1 MKKILTLLLILV
13 GLTTYSQSS
22 YDYSYIE
29 PCSGKLKSLTVPIG
43 APGSNVTVDYYGHV
57 GTFNSVDFNNG
68 NFQTWMNTVSGANTS
83 QPCGAIATV
92 LTNNINMTVTQ
103 NVISTVVSVAN
114 ITSMMSDILSDV
126 AGGGMSSNLANALD
140 NSENGDSSSSSDEK
154 KEEKSSGSTTGST
167 TTGGSTSGGSTTGST
182 SGGSTTGSTSGGST
196 TGSTSGGSTTGSTS
210 GGSTSGGSTNGGS
223 TTGGST
229 TSGSTN
235 GGSTNG
241 GSTSGSTNGG
251 STNGSTTG
259 STTTGGS
266 TGPTTTSTT
275 PSVSTSGTGVTTQGS
290 GGGSGSTANA
300 VSNSEDNSSGD
311 KKDEDKNTSTSSSSS
326 TTSTTVADAEDNSSG
341 GSSGG
346 GKGNKSEKKT
356 GSMIGSGDI
365 VVMKSAE
372 DPTAKNQ
379 FKFTSSM
386 TMANT
391 DNTRV
396 KGVLV
401 NFTSVVN
408 NTNITLYKAWVF
420 KRSKLTFIAANSSMM
435 NFDKDFFNTTTMVLS
450 KRYKGNWK
458 KLTTMAGLNYT
469 AGKYGDASFMNVSAI
484 GGGFYS
490 YNISPKISGS
500 VLIIGVYSPF
510 TQFYDGKWWDSSTLI
525 VPYSTWDYKLTKTF
539 KFNVSFSGVYEMNK
553 SMLNYQV
560 LTGGKIMF

>member
-1 MKKILTLLLILV
+1 MKKLLTLLLILIS
-13 GLTTYSQSS
+13 LATYSQSS
-22 YDYSYIE
+22 YQYSYIE

-43 APGSNVTVDYYGHV
+43 AQGSNVTVNYFGYV
-57 GTFNSVDFNNG
+57 NTFNSVDFNNG
-68 NFQTWMNTVSGANTS
+68 VFQSWMNNIAGNNTGR
-83 QPCGAIATV
+83 PCDQIATI

-103 NVISTVVSVAN
+103 NVITTVVNVAS
-114 ITSMMSDILSDV
+114 ITNMMSDVLSDV
-126 AGGGMSSNLANALD
+126 TGSAMSSNLANALD
-140 NSENGDSSSSSDEK
+140 NSENSES
-154 KEEKSSGSTTGST
+154 SSGSSSGSAN
-167 TTGGSTSGGSTTGST
+167 GGSANGGSNSGSSSTNGGSTTGGSNNG
-182 SGGSTTGSTSGGST
+182 GGSTTSGST
-196 TGSTSGGSTTGSTS
+196 TSGSTTSGST
-210 GGSTSGGSTNGGS
+210 TSGS

-229 TSGSTN
+229 TSGSTTSGSTTSGSN
-235 GGSTNG
+235 NGGGSTTSGSSSTNGSSTTGGSNNG
-241 GSTSGSTNGG
+241 GGSTTSGSTN
-251 STNGSTTG
+251 
-259 STTTGGS
+259 
-266 TGPTTTSTT
+266 
-275 PSVSTSGTGVTTQGS
+275 GTGVTTQGS
-290 GGGSGSTANA
+290 SGSGSGATANA
-300 VSNSEDNSSGD
+300 VSNAEGSSSGD
-311 KKDEDKNTSTSSSSS
+311 TKDDKDKNTSTSSSSG
-326 TTSTTVADAEDNSSG
+326 TTSVAVANAEENSG
-341 GSSGG
+341 GDG

-356 GSMIGSGDI
+356 GSMIGTGDI

-379 FKFTSSM
+379 FRFTSSM
-386 TMANT
+386 TNANT

-408 NTNITLYKAWVF
+408 NTNITFYKAWVF
-420 KRSKLTFIAANSSMM
+420 KKSKLTFIAANSSMM
-435 NFDKDFFNTTTMVLS
+435 NFEKDFFNTTTLVLS

-490 YNISPKISGS
+490 YNINKKISGS

-510 TQFYDGKWWDSSTLI
+510 TQFYDGRWWDSSTLI
-525 VPYSTWDYKLTKTF
+525 VPYSTWDYKITKTF

>member
-1 MKKILTLLLILV
+1 
-13 GLTTYSQSS
+13 
-22 YDYSYIE
+22 
-29 PCSGKLKSLTVPIG
+29 
-43 APGSNVTVDYYGHV
+43 
-57 GTFNSVDFNNG
+57 
-68 NFQTWMNTVSGANTS
+68 
-83 QPCGAIATV
+83 
-92 LTNNINMTVTQ
+92 
-103 NVISTVVSVAN
+103 
-114 ITSMMSDILSDV
+114 
-126 AGGGMSSNLANALD
+126 
-140 NSENGDSSSSSDEK
+140 
-154 KEEKSSGSTTGST
+154 
-167 TTGGSTSGGSTTGST
+167 
-182 SGGSTTGSTSGGST
+182 
-196 TGSTSGGSTTGSTS
+196 
-210 GGSTSGGSTNGGS
+210 
-223 TTGGST
+223 
-229 TSGSTN
+229 
-235 GGSTNG
+235 
-241 GSTSGSTNGG
+241 
-251 STNGSTTG
+251 
-259 STTTGGS
+259 
-266 TGPTTTSTT
+266 
-275 PSVSTSGTGVTTQGS
+275 
-290 GGGSGSTANA
+290 
-300 VSNSEDNSSGD
+300 
-311 KKDEDKNTSTSSSSS
+311 
-326 TTSTTVADAEDNSSG
+326 
-341 GSSGG
+341 
-346 GKGNKSEKKT
+346 
-356 GSMIGSGDI
+356 MIGSGDI

-420 KRSKLTFIAANSSMM
+420 KKSKLTFIAANSSMM

-469 AGKYGDASFMNVSAI
+469 AGKYGEKSFMNISAI

-500 VLIIGVYSPF
+500 VLFIGVYSPF
-510 TQFYDGKWWDSSTLI
+510 TQFYDGKWWDSSILI

>member
-1 MKKILTLLLILV
+1 MKKILTLLLILIS
-13 GLTTYSQSS
+13 LTTYSQSS

-68 NFQTWMNTVSGANTS
+68 NFQTWMNTVSGTNTS

-92 LTNNINMTVTQ
+92 LTNNINMTVAQ

-140 NSENGDSSSSSDEK
+140 NSENGDSSNSNDK
-154 KEEKSSGSTTGST
+154 KEEKSP
-167 TTGGSTSGGSTTGST
+167 
-182 SGGSTTGSTSGGST
+182 
-196 TGSTSGGSTTGSTS
+196 
-210 GGSTSGGSTNGGS
+210 GSTN
-223 TTGGST
+223 GGST

-235 GGSTNG
+235 GSTNGNSTTNGSTNG
-241 GSTSGSTNGG
+241 STTSGSTNGSTTSGSTSGSTNGNSTTSG
-251 STNGSTTG
+251 STNGSTNGG
-259 STTTGGS
+259 STTSGS
-266 TGPTTTSTT
+266 TSVANNTTT

-311 KKDEDKNTSTSSSSS
+311 NKKDEDKNTSTSSSSS

-341 GSSGG
+341 GSSG

-420 KRSKLTFIAANSSMM
+420 KKSKLTFIAANSSMM

-469 AGKYGDASFMNVSAI
+469 AGKYGEKSFMNISAI

-500 VLIIGVYSPF
+500 VLFIGVYSPF
-510 TQFYDGKWWDSSTLI
+510 TQFYDGKWWDSSILI

>member
-1 MKKILTLLLILV
+1 MKKILTLLLILIS
-13 GLTTYSQSS
+13 LTTYSQSS

-68 NFQTWMNTVSGANTS
+68 NFQTWMNTVSGANTG

-140 NSENGDSSSSSDEK
+140 NSENGDSSSSSNEK
-154 KEEKSSGSTTGST
+154 KEDKKSSGSTTTGST
-167 TTGGSTSGGSTTGST
+167 TSGSTTSGST
-182 SGGSTTGSTSGGST
+182 NGSTTSGST
-196 TGSTSGGSTTGSTS
+196 TS
-210 GGSTSGGSTNGGS
+210 GSTNGGS
-223 TTGGST
+223 TTSGSTNGGSTNGGST

-241 GSTSGSTNGG
+241 GSTSGST
-251 STNGSTTG
+251 TTSTTSG
-259 STTTGGS
+259 STTT
-266 TGPTTTSTT
+266 TTS
-275 PSVSTSGTGVTTQGS
+275 SVSTSGTGVATQGS

-326 TTSTTVADAEDNSSG
+326 STSTTVADAEDNSSG

-420 KRSKLTFIAANSSMM
+420 KKSKLTFIAANSSMM

-469 AGKYGDASFMNVSAI
+469 TGKYGDASFMNLSAI

>member
-1 MKKILTLLLILV
+1 MKKILTLLLILIS
-13 GLTTYSQSS
+13 LTTYSQSS

-43 APGSNVTVDYYGHV
+43 SPGSNVTVDYYGHV

-154 KEEKSSGSTTGST
+154 KEEKSSGGTTTTSGST
-167 TTGGSTSGGSTTGST
+167 NS
-182 SGGSTTGSTSGGST
+182 
-196 TGSTSGGSTTGSTS
+196 
-210 GGSTSGGSTNGGS
+210 STNGG
-223 TTGGST
+223 TT

-235 GGSTNG
+235 GTTTNSSTNG
-241 GSTSGSTNGG
+241 TTTNSSTNGGTTTTTGSTSGSTSVTNTTANS
-251 STNGSTTG
+251 STAS
-259 STTTGGS
+259 
-266 TGPTTTSTT
+266 
-275 PSVSTSGTGVTTQGS
+275 SVSTSATGVANQGS

-326 TTSTTVADAEDNSSG
+326 STSTTVADAEDNSSG

-386 TMANT
+386 TIANT

-420 KRSKLTFIAANSSMM
+420 KKSKLTFIAANSSMM